1 MIETLV
7 VTLSALGAVVLLYVW
22 SRQRSQRLTAR
33 ERLATANLSA
43 GLSTQTFAAPAVPEE
58 RVARWLYLADYR
70 APDAAARFWLQTVM
84 LGVLGTA
91 IAVLVTVTDALAPV
105 RANLEEIPGRV
116 GYVFLPVVE
125 GLPVILV
132 FGLAAIPTIRVRRA
146 RRKRVSQTLRDLY
159 PVLELFASLA
169 QAGLAFDAAL
179 ARVLGAIG
187 NDRPLGR
194 ELTTF
199 KVEIMGGAD
208 RSRCFRRLARR
219 LDIPQVTSFT
229 SALIRAHEVGI
240 GLAGTLRRQA
250 DDLRAN
256 LRERALA
263 RAQSLPSQLVFPLV
277 LCFLPG
283 IFVMSLGP
291 AFYGFLVETAGFG
304 TPR

>member
-1 MIETLV
+1 METLI
-7 VTLSALGAVVLLYVW
+7 VTLTALGAVVALYVW
-22 SRQRSQRLTAR
+22 SRQRSLRLVAR
-33 ERLATANLSA
+33 ERLATANLAA
-43 GLSTQTFAAPAVPEE
+43 GLSAQTFAAPAVPEE
-58 RVARWLYLADYR
+58 KVARWLYLADYR
-70 APDAAARFWLQTVM
+70 RPDAASRFWLHTVM
-84 LGVLGTA
+84 LSVLGA
-91 IAVLVTVTDALAPV
+91 ALAVLIDLTDALAPV
-105 RANLEEIPGRV
+105 RANLEQIPGRV
-116 GYVFLPVVE
+116 GYVFLPVVSA
-125 GLPVILV
+125 LPAIVV
-132 FGLAAIPTIRVRRA
+132 FGLAAIPTVRVRRA
-146 RRKRVSQTLRDLY
+146 RRKRVSQALRDLY

-179 ARVLGAIG
+179 ARVLTAIG

-208 RSRCFRRLARR
+208 RSLGFRRLARR
-219 LDIPQVTSFT
+219 LEIPQVTSFT

-240 GLAGTLRRQA
+240 GLATTLRRQA
-250 DDLRAN
+250 DDLRAS

-304 TPR
+304 TSR